1 MPVSSAQGRVGTTDG
16 ANRCRDLNARATM
29 VVTPQQYHY
38 ACEAFIGYEL
48 HRFQIIVAEVFEY
61 MIANI
66 LDRGFPSFK
75 LRPRTTSGTALYL
88 TEHGPMVVLEDTT
101 DVSQQS
107 EIQTY
112 YTLQTFLG
120 IHVEP
125 EMVDAARDFIVF
137 ARHCMQN
144 C

>member
-61 MIANI
+61 MIATYSTGSSH
-66 LDRGFPSFK
+66 LSSCALA
-75 LRPRTTSGTALYL
+75 LRFYRTSCVLNASKRRLRLVIIVATRNPWLIAFTSVRSEVAEYL
-88 TEHGPMVVLEDTT
+88 
-101 DVSQQS
+101 
-107 EIQTY
+107 
-112 YTLQTFLG
+112 
-120 IHVEP
+120 
-125 EMVDAARDFIVF
+125 
-137 ARHCMQN
+137 
-144 C
+144 

>member
-1 MPVSSAQGRVGTTDG
+1 MPLSSAQGRVGTTDG

-66 LDRGFPSFK
+66 LDREFPSFK
-75 LRPRTTSGTALYL
+75 LRPRIAILSHELCSECIEKAPAICHHCGHKESLAHRVYIRSERGCRVPMRFCQKCVFLFRNEVSG
-88 TEHGPMVVLEDTT
+88 
-101 DVSQQS
+101 
-107 EIQTY
+107 
-112 YTLQTFLG
+112 
-120 IHVEP
+120 
-125 EMVDAARDFIVF
+125 
-137 ARHCMQN
+137 
-144 C
+144 